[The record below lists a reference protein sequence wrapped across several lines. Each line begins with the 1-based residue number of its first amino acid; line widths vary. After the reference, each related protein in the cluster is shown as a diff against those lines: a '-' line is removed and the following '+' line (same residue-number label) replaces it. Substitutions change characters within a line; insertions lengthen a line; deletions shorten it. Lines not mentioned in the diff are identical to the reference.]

1 MNIFGYSPH
10 LFFFILSFQCCAVNK
25 NYRRLDSNHRS
36 LLLKATTLPNCPHF
50 GVLSFSSNV
59 VVHLHNFSPPSCI
72 HLQPFLQTFKFVLIC
87 NLFAQLFE
95 PVNYLT
101 IYHWYATAFFKNGPS
116 SASFSFIFDSSNK
129 HYNICEK
136 CYDHPVNG
144 AGIWT
149 HNLRNASLLPLPLDH
164 GSRPLPQPFILTY
177 QLPHSVLWSILWMP
191 YWSKTSRGVTYDC
204 RAYIVFIWFAL
215 PILMALTIVE
225 PRAASCALGWPLWPL
240 RTLLYQLV

>member
-1 MNIFGYSPH
+1 MNLIFHFLVFVKFVKNFFFPILLYLNIFGYSPH

-50 GVLSFSSNV
+50 GVPSFSSNV

-101 IYHWYATAFFKNGPS
+101 IYHWYATAFFKKW
-116 SASFSFIFDSSNK
+116 AI
-129 HYNICEK
+129 
-136 CYDHPVNG
+136 
-144 AGIWT
+144 
-149 HNLRNASLLPLPLDH
+149 LSLFFVYFRLFK
-164 GSRPLPQPFILTY
+164 Q
-177 QLPHSVLWSILWMP
+177 
-191 YWSKTSRGVTYDC
+191 
-204 RAYIVFIWFAL
+204 
-215 PILMALTIVE
+215 
-225 PRAASCALGWPLWPL
+225 
-240 RTLLYQLV
+240 TLQYM